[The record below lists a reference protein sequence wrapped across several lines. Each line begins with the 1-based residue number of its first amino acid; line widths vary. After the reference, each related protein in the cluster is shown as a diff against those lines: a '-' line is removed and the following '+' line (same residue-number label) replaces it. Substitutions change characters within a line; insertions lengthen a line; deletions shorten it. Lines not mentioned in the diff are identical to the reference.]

1 MDDKL
6 VTFGIKPD
14 KAETGYGYIEADN
27 MLDFNKGKG
36 EKIVKFIE
44 KPNREIANK
53 LFNDKKY
60 SWNSG
65 IFFFKASIFLAEI
78 KKNKPD
84 IYKLCKN
91 H

>member
-44 KPNREIANK
+44 KPNR
-53 LFNDKKY
+53 D
-60 SWNSG
+60 
-65 IFFFKASIFLAEI
+65 
-78 KKNKPD
+78 
-84 IYKLCKN
+84 C
-91 H
+91 